1 MSMMKVVSSGQA
13 AKEIGVTRDSLLFAL
28 RTGAP
33 EPKAGRL
40 GNRRMFS
47 EDDIETLKKWF
58 ARRRSGTLAGAA
70 I

>member
-1 MSMMKVVSSGQA
+1 MLKVMSSGQA
-13 AKEIGVTRDSLLFAL
+13 AKEIGVSRDSLLFAL

-47 EDDIETLKKWF
+47 ESDIERLREWF
-58 ARRRSGTLAGAA
+58 AKRRKSVLADAV
-70 I
+70 

>member
-1 MSMMKVVSSGQA
+1 MTMLKVVSSGQA

-33 EPKAGRL
+33 EPTAGRL

-47 EDDIETLKKWF
+47 EDDIQTLKEWF
-58 ARRRSGTLAGAA
+58 GSRGRRVVNA
-70 I
+70 

>member
-1 MSMMKVVSSGQA
+1 MLKVVSSGQA

-33 EPKAGRL
+33 EPTAGRL

-47 EDDIETLKKWF
+47 EDDIQTLKEWF
-58 ARRRSGTLAGAA
+58 GSRGRRVVNA
-70 I
+70 

>member
-1 MSMMKVVSSGQA
+1 MLNVVSSGQA
-13 AKEIGVTRDSLLFAL
+13 AKEIGVSRDSLLFAL

-47 EDDIETLKKWF
+47 EADIERLREWF
-58 ARRRSGTLAGAA
+58 SKRGRGTVTV
-70 I
+70 